1 MRGPS
6 MTDHAASPDL
16 PLRLATMEDAPGIA
30 ALMALAIPAL
40 LAPFLSP
47 EQVEASHKVMGLDTQ
62 LIADGTYFV
71 VHHGALLVGCGG
83 WSRRATVYG
92 GNHTGGRDARLLD
105 PRTEPARI
113 RAMYTHPDHARRGIG
128 SRILAAG
135 EAAAAGEGFTRLQL
149 AATMGGE
156 KLYARFGYHPVHAFE
171 DGGVPLLQMEKVV
184 T

>member
-1 MRGPS
+1 
-6 MTDHAASPDL
+6 MTDLAEQFDL
-16 PLRLATMEDAPGIA
+16 PLRRATMADAPEIA

-40 LAPFLSP
+40 LSPFLSP
-47 EQVEASHKVMGLDTQ
+47 EQVEASHQVMGLDTQ

-71 VHHGALLVGCGG
+71 VHHDALLVGCGG

-113 RAMYTHPDHARRGIG
+113 RAMYTHPDHVRRGIG
-128 SRILAAG
+128 RRILAAG
-135 EAAAAGEGFTRLQL
+135 EEAASAEGFTRLQL

-156 KLYARFGYHPVHAFE
+156 KLYARCGYHPVRAFE
-171 DGGVPLLQMEKVV
+171 DGGVPLLQMEKDVA
-184 T
+184 